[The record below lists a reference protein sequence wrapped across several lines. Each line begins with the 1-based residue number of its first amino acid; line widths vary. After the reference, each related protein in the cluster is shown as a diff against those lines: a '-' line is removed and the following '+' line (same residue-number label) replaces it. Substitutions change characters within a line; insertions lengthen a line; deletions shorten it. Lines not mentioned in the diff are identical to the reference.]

1 MYLNFYQRMGIFP
14 LKKRVNRDKCSFAT
28 KQRMFGV
35 FAIDEILRYRWT
47 RFVSSRTLCHPG
59 FPNFISQ
66 QSWPSSTDTLTPL
79 IKSPLTPFW
88 PPSLVP
94 HLFPKMSVASSP
106 QLLAC
111 KFYGINLRDNRCR
124 RAALVPQT
132 GPYVVSLQSEGCH
145 NTSNYSFLLKTF
157 LSGTVGS
164 CSTVSYSSGF
174 NKSNLIQLQTW

>member
-1 MYLNFYQRMGIFP
+1 MLFLSKRIPTHFCDNILYMMYKDLFLNDVVG
-14 LKKRVNRDKCSFAT
+14 SF
-28 KQRMFGV
+28 
-35 FAIDEILRYRWT
+35 
-47 RFVSSRTLCHPG
+47 LC

-66 QSWPSSTDTLTPL
+66 QSWSSSTDTLTPL

-132 GPYVVSLQSEGCH
+132 GPYVVSLQPEGCH

-174 NKSNLIQLQTW
+174 SKSNLIQTS

>member
-1 MYLNFYQRMGIFP
+1 MIYKDLFLNDVVG
-14 LKKRVNRDKCSFAT
+14 SF
-28 KQRMFGV
+28 
-35 FAIDEILRYRWT
+35 
-47 RFVSSRTLCHPG
+47 LC

-66 QSWPSSTDTLTPL
+66 QSWSSSTDTLTPL

-124 RAALVPQT
+124 LAALVPQT
-132 GPYVVSLQSEGCH
+132 GPYVVSLQPEGCH

-174 NKSNLIQLQTW
+174 SKSNLINIHRK